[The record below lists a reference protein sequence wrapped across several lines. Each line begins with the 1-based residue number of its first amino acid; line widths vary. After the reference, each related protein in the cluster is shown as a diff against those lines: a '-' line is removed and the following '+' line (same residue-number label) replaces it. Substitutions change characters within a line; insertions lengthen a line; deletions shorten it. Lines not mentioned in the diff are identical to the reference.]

1 MGSRRRVSKY
11 QSWYSQQV
19 FEKCER
25 YPRMEIPT
33 EVATL

>member
-1 MGSRRRVSKY
+1 MGSQPRVSKY
-11 QSWYSQQV
+11 QSWYSQKV

-25 YPRMEIPT
+25 YPRMESPA